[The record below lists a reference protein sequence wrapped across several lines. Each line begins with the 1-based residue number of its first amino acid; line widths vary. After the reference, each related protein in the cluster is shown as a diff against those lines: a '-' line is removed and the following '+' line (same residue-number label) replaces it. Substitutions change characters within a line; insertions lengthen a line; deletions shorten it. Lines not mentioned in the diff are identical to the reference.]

1 MAGSSHLYKLLIC
14 AVGIYASFLTWAL
27 VQEPLNTRVWPVSNE
42 QFQYPNIIAICQASI
57 AMIVGYIYLSIR
69 KTDYSVIDL
78 IKDNYKSLLMIS
90 FTQSTSTPLATY
102 SLKQVDYLTYML
114 AKSCKMIPVL
124 LVHLLLY
131 RTPIER
137 QKKIV
142 AVLVSLGVT
151 IFTIGGSNKKNKSTG
166 ENNSSY
172 YGFILLA
179 ASLFMDGLTNATQD
193 KMLKTVNSEK
203 ETKNEKEG
211 KSSNKS
217 SKKITGPHLMFS
229 LNLCIILW
237 NVVYLLFIDRK
248 QIDNATYIL
257 KLDPEIFYYLAIYAV
272 CGAIGQCFIF
282 YTLESFGSL
291 QLIMITVTRKM
302 ISMLLS
308 IIIFGKSVNLVQWSG
323 IIIVFSGITWE
334 ATNKRKVSAQKKPVS
349 DDKKNE

>member
-1 MAGSSHLYKLLIC
+1 MTSSHYYKLLIC

-27 VQEPLNTRVWPVSNE
+27 VQEPLTTRVWPVSNE
-42 QFQYPNIIAICQASI
+42 QFQFPNIIAISQASV
-57 AMIVGYIYLSIR
+57 AMAIGYIYLSFR
-69 KTDYSVIDL
+69 KVDYHVFDL
-78 IKDNYKSLLMIS
+78 IRDHYKQLLMIS

-131 RTPIER
+131 RTPIEN

-142 AVLVSLGVT
+142 AILVSLGVT
-151 IFTIGGSNKKNKSTG
+151 IFTIGGSQNKKKSSQRTSG
-166 ENNSSY
+166 SY

-179 ASLFMDGLTNATQD
+179 ASLFMDGVTNATQD
-193 KMLKTVNSEK
+193 KMLKTAGSK
-203 ETKNEKEG
+203 KDTKKDQ
-211 KSSNKS
+211 KSN
-217 SKKITGPHLMFS
+217 KKITGPHLMFS
-229 LNLCIILW
+229 LNLFIILW
-237 NVVYLLFIDRK
+237 NIFYLTLIDRK
-248 QIDNATYIL
+248 QMNQALSLLKSDPDIL
-257 KLDPEIFYYLAIYAV
+257 SYLVVYAV

-308 IIIFGKSVNLVQWSG
+308 IAIFGKTVNYTQWFG
-323 IIIVFSGITWE
+323 IFIVFAGITWE
-334 ATNKRKVSAQKKPVS
+334 ATNKRSASSAQVKPKGDIKKTQ
-349 DDKKNE
+349 

>member
-1 MAGSSHLYKLLIC
+1 MTDSSHFYKLLIC
-14 AVGIYASFLTWAL
+14 AIGIYASFFTWAL
-27 VQEPLNTRVWPVSNE
+27 VQEPLSTRIWPESNE
-42 QFQYPNIIAICQASI
+42 QFQFPNIIAICQASI
-57 AMIVGYIYLSIR
+57 AMVVGYIYLSIR
-69 KTDYSVIDL
+69 KTDYNVVALMRDH
-78 IKDNYKSLLMIS
+78 YKSLMMIS

-102 SLKQVDYLTYML
+102 SLGQVDYLTYML

-131 RTPIER
+131 RTPIEK

-142 AVLVSLGVT
+142 AILVSLGVT
-151 IFTIGGSNKKNKSTG
+151 IFTIGGSNKKGKSSG
-166 ENNSSY
+166 KNNSSY

-193 KMLKTVNSEK
+193 TMLKTVNSKK
-203 ETKNEKEG
+203 EVKNEKEET
-211 KSSNKS
+211 SSEKS

-229 LNLCIILW
+229 LNFCIILW
-237 NVVYLLFIDRK
+237 NAVYLLLIDRK
-248 QIDNATYIL
+248 QVDRAASIL
-257 KLDPEIFYYLAIYAV
+257 KLDPEIFCYLALYAV

-308 IIIFGKSVNLVQWSG
+308 IIIFGKSVSLVQWSG

-334 ATNKRKVSAQKKPVS
+334 ATNKRKASAQKVS
-349 DDKKNE
+349 VTDDKKNE

>member
-1 MAGSSHLYKLLIC
+1 MTDGSHFYKLLIC

-27 VQEPLNTRVWPVSNE
+27 VQEPLNTRIWPVSNE
-42 QFQYPNIIAICQASI
+42 QFQFPNVIAICQASI
-57 AMIVGYIYLSIR
+57 AMIFGYIYLSIR
-69 KTDYSVIDL
+69 KTDYNVIDL
-78 IKDNYKSLLMIS
+78 IKDHYKSLFMIS

-102 SLKQVDYLTYML
+102 SLGQVDYLTYML

-131 RTPIER
+131 RTPIEN

-151 IFTIGGSNKKNKSTG
+151 IFTIGGSNKKSKSMG
-166 ENNSSY
+166 ESNSSY
-172 YGFILLA
+172 YGFVLLA

-193 KMLKTVNSEK
+193 KMLKTVNSKKELLKEK
-203 ETKNEKEG
+203 G
-211 KSSNKS
+211 QKSSSKS

-237 NVVYLLFIDRK
+237 NIVYLLLIDRK
-248 QIDNATYIL
+248 QIDKATSIL
-257 KLDPEIFYYLAIYAV
+257 KVDPEIFSYLAIYAV

-308 IIIFGKSVNLVQWSG
+308 IIIFGKSVNFIQWSG

-334 ATNKRKVSAQKKPVS
+334 ATNKRKASAQKKPVTE
-349 DDKKNE
+349 DKKNE

>member
-1 MAGSSHLYKLLIC
+1 MADSSHFYKLLIC
-14 AVGIYASFLTWAL
+14 AIGIYASFLTWAL
-27 VQEPLNTRVWPVSNE
+27 VQEPLSTRIWPGSNE
-42 QFQYPNIIAICQASI
+42 QFQFPNIIAICQASI
-57 AMIVGYIYLSIR
+57 AMIAGYIYLSIR
-69 KTDYSVIDL
+69 KTDYNVVDL
-78 IKDNYKSLLMIS
+78 MRDHYKSLMMIS

-102 SLKQVDYLTYML
+102 SLGQVDYLTYML

-131 RTPIER
+131 RTPIEN

-142 AVLVSLGVT
+142 AILVSLGVT
-151 IFTIGGSNKKNKSTG
+151 IFTIGGSNKKGKSAG
-166 ENNSSY
+166 KSNSSY

-193 KMLKTVNSEK
+193 KMLKTVNSKK
-203 ETKNEKEG
+203 EVKNEKDE
-211 KSSNKS
+211 KLSDKS

-237 NVVYLLFIDRK
+237 NTVYLLLIDRK
-248 QIDNATYIL
+248 QVDKAASIL

-308 IIIFGKSVNLVQWSG
+308 IIIFGKSVNLIQWSG

-334 ATNKRKVSAQKKPVS
+334 ATNKRKASVQKKLVTE
-349 DDKKNE
+349 DKKNE

>member
-1 MAGSSHLYKLLIC
+1 MGSSHFYKLLIC

-27 VQEPLNTRVWPVSNE
+27 VQEPLTTKVWPISNE
-42 QFQYPNIIAICQASI
+42 QFQFPNIIAISQASI
-57 AMIVGYIYLSIR
+57 AMIVGYIYLNFR
-69 KTDYSVIDL
+69 KVDYQVSDL
-78 IKDNYKSLLMIS
+78 IKDHYKQLLMVS

-131 RTPIER
+131 RTPIEY

-142 AVLVSLGVT
+142 AILVSLGVT
-151 IFTIGGSNKKNKSTG
+151 IFTIGGSQNKKKSIQA
-166 ENNSSY
+166 NSGSY

-193 KMLKTVNSEK
+193 KMLKTAGSKKGSK
-203 ETKNEKEG
+203 EEQKTN
-211 KSSNKS
+211 
-217 SKKITGPHLMFS
+217 KKITGPHLMFS
-229 LNLCIILW
+229 LNLFIILW
-237 NVVYLLFIDRK
+237 NIFYLTLIDRE
-248 QIDNATYIL
+248 QIHKALTLL
-257 KLDPEIFYYLAIYAV
+257 KSDPEVLSYLVVYAV

-308 IIIFGKSVNLVQWSG
+308 IVIFGKTVNYTQWFG
-323 IIIVFSGITWE
+323 IFIVFAGITWE
-334 ATNKRKVSAQKKPVS
+334 ATNKRTASSPQGKQKVDTKKS
-349 DDKKNE
+349 Q